1 MVLPP
6 GQDGFE
12 PTDEAFVAQLAN
24 EIFRA
29 GPQADLSEPVDSVDG
44 RPEAADG
51 EVAAAAAQ
59 APTSADD
66 MAANRVLAL
75 PARPTEPTLQVSSDP
90 WRLAPVGGGGWVMH
104 LPHAGGPMVSEAPPL
119 EALRE
124 LEHAYT
130 SEPLTGHPVP
140 EPSIAP
146 IREPGSLYFLELRPR
161 VDLDEGVA
169 TKPSGTGYDAEALRR
184 DFPALQ
190 QEIHGKRLI
199 WLDNAATTQKPQS
212 VIDAVAHFYERDN
225 SNVHRGAHEL
235 AARATDAY
243 EGARGKV
250 AAMLGA
256 ASPREVIFVR
266 GTTEAINLVAQSY
279 GRSVVGEGDEIVL
292 TVLEHHSNI
301 VPWQMLAKEKGATL
315 KPVQITDRGEVLL
328 DHYASLLGPRTR
340 IVAVSQVS
348 NALGTI
354 VPVEAMAAMAR
365 AVGAV
370 VVVDGAQA
378 VPHMPVDVQAL
389 GADFYAFSGHK
400 LYGPTGVGVL
410 WGREALLEAMPP
422 WQGGGQMIKTVTF
435 ESSTWND
442 LPYKFE
448 AGTGTLAPAVG
459 LGAAIDYVTQ
469 VGLPQIAAHEQELL
483 AHGTGALAAIP
494 GLRLIGTSQHKAGV
508 MSFVLDGVDVED
520 VGRFLNNEGIAV
532 RAGHHCAQPVLRH
545 FGLDGTVRPSLGL
558 YNTHEDIERLAA
570 AVQRAA
576 DTLTR

>member
-225 SNVHRGAHEL
+225 SNVHRGAL
-235 AARATDAY
+235 ATRTRGR
-243 EGARGKV
+243 GARW
-250 AAMLGA
+250 LRC
-256 ASPREVIFVR
+256 SELHPR
-266 GTTEAINLVAQSY
+266 
-279 GRSVVGEGDEIVL
+279 GR
-292 TVLEHHSNI
+292 
-301 VPWQMLAKEKGATL
+301 
-315 KPVQITDRGEVLL
+315 
-328 DHYASLLGPRTR
+328 
-340 IVAVSQVS
+340 
-348 NALGTI
+348 
-354 VPVEAMAAMAR
+354 
-365 AVGAV
+365 
-370 VVVDGAQA
+370 
-378 VPHMPVDVQAL
+378 
-389 GADFYAFSGHK
+389 
-400 LYGPTGVGVL
+400 
-410 WGREALLEAMPP
+410 
-422 WQGGGQMIKTVTF
+422 
-435 ESSTWND
+435 
-442 LPYKFE
+442 
-448 AGTGTLAPAVG
+448 
-459 LGAAIDYVTQ
+459 
-469 VGLPQIAAHEQELL
+469 
-483 AHGTGALAAIP
+483 
-494 GLRLIGTSQHKAGV
+494 
-508 MSFVLDGVDVED
+508 
-520 VGRFLNNEGIAV
+520 
-532 RAGHHCAQPVLRH
+532 
-545 FGLDGTVRPSLGL
+545 
-558 YNTHEDIERLAA
+558 
-570 AVQRAA
+570 
-576 DTLTR
+576 

>member
-12 PTDEAFVAQLAN
+12 PTDEAFVARLAN

-29 GPQADLSEPVDSVDG
+29 GQPDLASTESSHVDSGPGPLDEADADL
-44 RPEAADG
+44 
-51 EVAAAAAQ
+51 AAAARADGDPGVLGLGTPGPSSFDLAS
-59 APTSADD
+59 APLG
-66 MAANRVLAL
+66 MAL
-75 PARPTEPTLQVSSDP
+75 PTQLTELT
-90 WRLAPVGGGGWVMH
+90 H
-104 LPHAGGPMVSEAPPL
+104 LPQTGQPMVSQAPAL
-119 EALRE
+119 EALLG
-124 LEHAYT
+124 LEQAFA
-130 SEPLTGHPVP
+130 SVPLTGHAVP
-140 EPSIAP
+140 PAAPSIPP
-146 IREPGSLYFLELRPR
+146 IGEPGSLYFLELRPR
-161 VDLDEGVA
+161 AGSDEGVA
-169 TKPSGTGYDAEALRR
+169 TKPSGTGYDPEALRR

-212 VIDAVAHFYERDN
+212 VIDAVSHFYERDN

-243 EGARGKV
+243 EGARAKV
-250 AAMLGA
+250 AGMLGA

-301 VPWQMLAKEKGATL
+301 VPWQLLAKETGATL
-315 KPVQITDRGEVLL
+315 KPVQITDRGDVLL

-354 VPVEAMAAMAR
+354 VPVEAMAAMAQ

-410 WGREALLEAMPP
+410 WGREALLDAMPP

-558 YNTHEDIERLAA
+558 YNTHEDVEQLAA
-570 AVQRAA
+570 AVQKAA
-576 DTLTR
+576 KALTR

>member
-12 PTDEAFVAQLAN
+12 PTDEAFVARLAN

-29 GPQADLSEPVDSVDG
+29 GQPDLASTESSHVDSGPGPLDEADADL
-44 RPEAADG
+44 
-51 EVAAAAAQ
+51 AAAARANGDPGVLGLGTPGPSSFDLAS
-59 APTSADD
+59 APLG
-66 MAANRVLAL
+66 MAL
-75 PARPTEPTLQVSSDP
+75 PTQLTELT
-90 WRLAPVGGGGWVMH
+90 H
-104 LPHAGGPMVSEAPPL
+104 LPQTGQPMVSQAPAL
-119 EALRE
+119 EALLG
-124 LEHAYT
+124 LEQAFA
-130 SEPLTGHPVP
+130 SVPLTGHAVP
-140 EPSIAP
+140 PAAPSIPP
-146 IREPGSLYFLELRPR
+146 IGEPGSLYFLELRPR
-161 VDLDEGVA
+161 AGSDEGVA
-169 TKPSGTGYDAEALRR
+169 TKPSGTGYDPEALRR

-212 VIDAVAHFYERDN
+212 VIDAVSHFYERDN

-243 EGARGKV
+243 EGARAKV
-250 AAMLGA
+250 AGMLGA

-301 VPWQMLAKEKGATL
+301 VPWQLLAKETGATL
-315 KPVQITDRGEVLL
+315 KPVQITDRGDVLL

-410 WGREALLEAMPP
+410 WGREALLDAMPP

-469 VGLPQIAAHEQELL
+469 VGLLQIAAHEQELL

-558 YNTHEDIERLAA
+558 YNTHEDVEQLAA
-570 AVQRAA
+570 AVQKAA
-576 DTLTR
+576 KALTR